1 MKFSFLYWVL
11 AFTFAAASLPAFP
24 AHANDQ
30 QNMFDLVEGVWTA
43 SGNSFGPDVKSEMIW
58 SKTLDG
64 QFYKIDYRIM
74 IDALN
79 DKTFTGLGHYR
90 DTDSNTTA
98 GYWADNS
105 GDLHPLSVTIEKAAI
120 ISIWGVAG
128 GKLGRTE
135 YRLMDDGQMRVT
147 DWLLT
152 NEGWREFNQASFV
165 RNPS

>member
-1 MKFSFLYWVL
+1 MKVSFLSWFL
-11 AFTFAAASLPAFP
+11 AVAFAAAALPAFP

-30 QNMFDLVEGVWTA
+30 QNMFDRVEGVWTA

-64 QFYKIDYRIM
+64 QFYKIDYRII
-74 IDALN
+74 IDPAT
-79 DKTFTGLGHYR
+79 DKTFTGIGHYL

-105 GDLHPLSVTIEKAAI
+105 GDLHPLSVTIDQTAI

-135 YRLMDDGQMRVT
+135 YRLVDDGQMLVT

-152 NEGWREFNQASFV
+152 KEGWREFNKASFV
-165 RNPS
+165 RKP

>member
-11 AFTFAAASLPAFP
+11 TVAFAAATLPAFP

-30 QNMFDLVEGVWTA
+30 QNIFDLVEGAWTA

-64 QFYKIDYRIM
+64 QFYKIDYRIIIM
-74 IDALN
+74 DPAT
-79 DKTFTGLGHYR
+79 DKTFTGIGHYL
-90 DTDSNTTA
+90 DTDSNATV

-105 GDLHPLSVTIEKAAI
+105 GDLHPLSVTIEQAAI

-135 YRLMDDGQMRVT
+135 YRLMDDGQIQVT

-152 NEGWREFNQASFV
+152 KEGWREFNRASFV
-165 RNPS
+165 RKP